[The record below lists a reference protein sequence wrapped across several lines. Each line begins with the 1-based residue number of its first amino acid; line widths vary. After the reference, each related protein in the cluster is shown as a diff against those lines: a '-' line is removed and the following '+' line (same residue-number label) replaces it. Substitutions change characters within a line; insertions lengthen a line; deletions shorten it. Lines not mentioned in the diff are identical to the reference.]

1 MNHPHSKPASVFITG
16 LTWCRSIVLAGL
28 IGGCSTLPKPNFP
41 SNSVHPQR
49 SLPELLTQRLELCG
63 AAKNQRAEHIR
74 QLRSQLQRH
83 HQDDGLT
90 LESELTGLMLLSCEP
105 ANTPGLQGELLN
117 HLLAMGQWPSDYAA
131 LFDLLRSE
139 QRAISQISSRI
150 QDSARE
156 NAEMRQTLQT
166 QKDEL
171 TKLQGTYKAAI
182 KGISEIEETLD
193 SRTPKPPPTP

>member
-1 MNHPHSKPASVFITG
+1 MNHPHSEPASFLNTG
-16 LTWCRSIVLAGL
+16 FAWSRYIVLAGAL
-28 IGGCSTLPKPNFP
+28 GGCSNLPNL
-41 SNSVHPQR
+41 STSSVHPQR
-49 SLPELLTQRLELCG
+49 NLQELLAQRLELCG
-63 AAKNQRAEHIR
+63 MEKALRAEQIR
-74 QLRSQLQRH
+74 QLRSQLQRPH
-83 HQDDGLT
+83 TDDEPT
-90 LESELTGLMLLSCEP
+90 VEHELTGLMLLSCEP
-105 ANTPGLQGELLN
+105 ANSPGLQGEVLN
-117 HLLAMGQWPSDYAA
+117 HLISQGQWPSDYTA

-139 QRAISQISSRI
+139 QRAISQYNSRI

-182 KGISEIEETLD
+182 KGIGEIEETLD